1 MEPGDWGDWTTATG
15 FLHGDQFL
23 AFAGYTLLGSLP
35 NSESTNQHYILGGSW
50 AGYDGAWQPNMFGQ
64 PARDFIFDK
73 DSISNIMDSTV
84 CIPKSKYNELLQKVN
99 LLNTIIDS
107 ESLTLEEL
115 ERLKRA
121 RMGPSPTEEDF
132 LKQHPEL
139 K

>member
-1 MEPGDWGDWTTATG
+1 MKK
-15 FLHGDQFL
+15 
-23 AFAGYTLLGSLP
+23 
-35 NSESTNQHYILGGSW
+35 
-50 AGYDGAWQPNMFGQ
+50 
-64 PARDFIFDK
+64 FIFDR

-121 RMGPSPTEEDF
+121 RMGPSITEEDF

-139 K
+139 IEN

>member
-1 MEPGDWGDWTTATG
+1 MRKSVKSASKIITGITG
-15 FLHGDQFL
+15 FW
-23 AFAGYTLLGSLP
+23 
-35 NSESTNQHYILGGSW
+35 NSAVFSVKK
-50 AGYDGAWQPNMFGQ
+50 
-64 PARDFIFDK
+64 FIFDR

-121 RMGPSPTEEDF
+121 RMGPSITEEDF
-132 LKQHPEL
+132 LKQHPEFIEN
-139 K
+139 